1 MLVYQT
7 ERLKEVIEQPTQLD
21 IERIIDR
28 RSRVRSFHQEN
39 KLKRLEAGRAGEQV
53 VLEYLQKYGN
63 EDWVV
68 IQNMWLSNGGPFE
81 ADFILLTNHG
91 PYLFEVKNYT
101 SDFVYQ
107 NGIVS
112 FNSQIAAGDP
122 IYQTRRNQINLEK
135 ICQLHS
141 RQLQV
146 KGALLLVGID
156 NYTEIHSE
164 VEDIDIVIRTH
175 LRHYIQKIAEK
186 DRVFQGYPMNKK
198 QVTNQLERFEINGNY
213 GPEIV
218 SKDILDG
225 LIKGIQCPFCDG
237 FDVKINRKVTY
248 CPCGFKE
255 DREIVILRTIC
266 EFGVLTFDKHL
277 RIGEL
282 LEFFDG
288 KISRDSLRQVL
299 TKYFQEIKKN
309 RYSYFINLKLPLHKL
324 YEKLNIVEPVSLKMT
339 YQEFEQIIKEL

>member
-186 DRVFQGYPMNKK
+186 D
-198 QVTNQLERFEINGNY
+198 
-213 GPEIV
+213 
-218 SKDILDG
+218 
-225 LIKGIQCPFCDG
+225 
-237 FDVKINRKVTY
+237 
-248 CPCGFKE
+248 
-255 DREIVILRTIC
+255 
-266 EFGVLTFDKHL
+266 
-277 RIGEL
+277 
-282 LEFFDG
+282 
-288 KISRDSLRQVL
+288 
-299 TKYFQEIKKN
+299 
-309 RYSYFINLKLPLHKL
+309 
-324 YEKLNIVEPVSLKMT
+324 
-339 YQEFEQIIKEL
+339 